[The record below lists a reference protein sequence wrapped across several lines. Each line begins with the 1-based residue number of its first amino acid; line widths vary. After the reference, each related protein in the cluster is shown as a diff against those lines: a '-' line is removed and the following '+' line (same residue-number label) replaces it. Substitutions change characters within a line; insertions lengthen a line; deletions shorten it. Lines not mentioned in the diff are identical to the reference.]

1 MLGGRISWRTVV
13 PLLALTAL
21 VVAYATRPESVPID
35 AGSLTLVAP
44 QVDVEGRVALPPRD
58 AQFRARVVDEADAPI
73 ADAMVCLT
81 IGDELR
87 CERSA
92 ADGSVDFAGLPRG
105 SGEVVV
111 VATRRDP
118 LRELLPEVS
127 TPEPRLLVLGPE
139 LQPLRFAAR
148 ERSTVQ
154 VQLQGPAAA
163 ELAGHEVV
171 LLPKQAPYELDAPL
185 VVRALADAQGA
196 VRFDE
201 VRVGAY
207 TLEVR
212 PPWAVG
218 SNWPDL
224 VATAPAAGLAVEV
237 PFSAT
242 PVTIAATVS
251 AQRIAVR
258 VLDAAKR
265 PVSGA
270 MIVWRWTAEE
280 RRIAP
285 AVTTDAEGRARS
297 ASLPLGRW
305 TIIARAGAQQAQSEL
320 LLEATTSGE
329 VELTLAPSENKAQ
342 SESPDNK
349 SPEKSTEKS
358 PEDQPR

>member
-1 MLGGRISWRTVV
+1 MVGGRISWRTLV

-21 VVAYATRPESVPID
+21 IVAYATRPESVPID

-58 AQFRARVVDEADAPI
+58 AQFRARVVDETDAPI

-127 TPEPRLLVLGPE
+127 TPEQRLLVLGPE

-154 VQLQGPAAA
+154 VQLQGLAAT

-185 VVRALADAQGA
+185 IVRALSDAQGA
-196 VRFDE
+196 VRCED

-207 TLEVR
+207 SLEVR
-212 PPWAVG
+212 PSWAVG
-218 SNWPDL
+218 SNWPNL
-224 VATAPAAGLAVEV
+224 AATAPSAALAVDV
-237 PFSAT
+237 PLSPT
-242 PVTIAATVS
+242 PVAIAATLS
-251 AQRIAVR
+251 AQRLTVR

-297 ASLPLGRW
+297 DWLPLGRW
-305 TIIARAGAQQAQSEL
+305 TVIARAGALQAQTEVA
-320 LLEATTSGE
+320 LEATTSTE
-329 VELTLAPSENKAQ
+329 VELTL
-342 SESPDNK
+342 SP
-349 SPEKSTEKS
+349 TETTATD
-358 PEDQPR
+358 PNDEGDQPR

>member
-1 MLGGRISWRTVV
+1 MIGGRISWRTLV

-21 VVAYATRPESVPID
+21 IVAYATRPESVPID

-92 ADGSVDFAGLPRG
+92 ADGAVDFAGLPRG

-148 ERSTVQ
+148 ERSAVQ
-154 VQLQGPAAA
+154 VQLQGLAAA

-171 LLPKQAPYELDAPL
+171 LVPKQAPHELDAPL
-185 VVRALADAQGA
+185 MLRGVSDPQGA
-196 VRFDE
+196 VRFDD

-218 SNWPDL
+218 ANWPNL
-224 VATAPAAGLAVEV
+224 AATAPDAGLAVDV
-237 PFSAT
+237 PLSTT
-242 PVTIAATVS
+242 PVAIAATV
-251 AQRIAVR
+251 AAHQLTVR

-265 PVSGA
+265 PVNGA
-270 MIVWRWTAEE
+270 WIVWRWTAED

-285 AVTTDAEGRARS
+285 AVMTDAEGRARS
-297 ASLPLGRW
+297 TWLPLGRW
-305 TIIARAGAQQAQSEL
+305 TIIARAGALQAQSEVVV
-320 LLEATTSGE
+320 EATTSSE
-329 VELTLAPSENKAQ
+329 VDLTLAA
-342 SESPDNK
+342 
-349 SPEKSTEKS
+349 PEPAALPKTL
-358 PEDQPR
+358 EDQAR